1 MRHDISGVL
10 AETVGPGKS
19 AGAVLQTMQEKAL
32 DALAVVDQSGEFRF
46 IVEREAIVAKL
57 VTNLLVL
64 NEQHAKSAAND

>member
-1 MRHDISGVL
+1 M
-10 AETVGPGKS
+10 
-19 AGAVLQTMQEKAL
+19 QTMQEKAL